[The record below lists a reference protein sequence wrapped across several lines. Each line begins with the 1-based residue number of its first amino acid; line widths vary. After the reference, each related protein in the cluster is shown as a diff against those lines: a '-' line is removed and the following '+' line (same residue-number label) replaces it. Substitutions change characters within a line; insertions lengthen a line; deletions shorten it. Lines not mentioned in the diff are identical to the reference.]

1 MESTR
6 QKKVARLIQKEMA
19 EFFQKESRTYFNGA
33 FITVT
38 TVRISPDLGYAKIY
52 LSMFKVPNQQELLG
66 QIELLK
72 KDIRKKF
79 GEKIRHQLRIVP
91 ELEFFI
97 DDSLDYLENIDRL
110 LKID

>member
-1 MESTR
+1 
-6 QKKVARLIQKEMA
+6 
-19 EFFQKESRTYFNGA
+19 
-33 FITVT
+33 
-38 TVRISPDLGYAKIY
+38 
-52 LSMFKVPNQQELLG
+52 
-66 QIELLK
+66 LK

-110 LKID
+110 LKND

>member
-52 LSMFKVPNQQELLG
+52 LSIKITRINNFNSLYYSFLQLLT
-66 QIELLK
+66 
-72 KDIRKKF
+72 
-79 GEKIRHQLRIVP
+79 H
-91 ELEFFI
+91 
-97 DDSLDYLENIDRL
+97 
-110 LKID
+110 